1 VTATIATPPA
11 VHRPVPPAGRYRI
24 AVVAAV
30 GVVLLVAL
38 AIVHIG
44 QGSAGI
50 GLSRL
55 LSLATGHTDPD
66 ALAVLRGSRLPRL
79 TAGLVTG
86 LALGLSG
93 ALIQGATRNP
103 LAAPDTLGVNA
114 GGYLAVSICT
124 LSGVQLGILPSAAV
138 AFAGGLVA
146 AGLVQLLT
154 AGGPVAPGRMLLAG
168 TAVAMAGSSA
178 ATVLLILHAQRAQGL
193 FFWGNGSLLE
203 TGLTRPL
210 LLGLI
215 VLLAAAVTP
224 LLARPLDLLALGDDT
239 AEALGLRVGRI
250 RLSAFALAVVFS
262 AVSVAL
268 TGPIGFVGLVAPVVV
283 RMFGV
288 RRHAAL
294 LPIAGVYGAVFVL
307 GADVVARALL
317 AASGSSAYEIPAGV
331 VTALVGGPIFVY
343 LARRV
348 PTGDADT
355 GAAVTVSAPRSRRRY
370 ALIVAGGVVALALA
384 VLAGLAVGD
393 VHLSIG
399 KLVAATVG
407 QSDALSNGIVAFRA
421 PRIVAAALAGA
432 CLAGAGV
439 AIQSVVR
446 NPLAEPSLLGVTG
459 GSAIGAV
466 ALITLVPTAP
476 RWGIPAAALVG
487 GVLALGLVML
497 LATRRRGAG
506 AVRRARRLPFG
517 HATADPTRVVL
528 VGIGLAAATAAL
540 IQVLS
545 LRAQL
550 QLAAALTWLAGSTY
564 ARSASD
570 LTWFVLPVLVLAVL
584 IAAARVL
591 DLLGL
596 GDDLP
601 RALGLPTGRARLAVL
616 LGGAVLAAGTAA
628 VVGTVGFVGLIAPH
642 LARRLVGTAH
652 RRLLPVAAL
661 LGAVLVVAA
670 DALGRYVLA
679 PNEIPVGIVT
689 ALAGAP
695 YLIWLLRRQ
704 RAAS

>member
-1 VTATIATPPA
+1 MPRTDHAGATVATVSTVA
-11 VHRPVPPAGRYRI
+11 RPVRRPYRGI
-24 AVVAAV
+24 AVAVV
-30 GVVLLVAL
+30 GVALLVGL
-38 AIVHIG
+38 AVVHVG

-50 GLSRL
+50 GLPRL
-55 LSLATGHTDPD
+55 LSVLVGHADPD
-66 ALAVLRGSRLPRL
+66 ALAVLTGSRLPRL

-86 LALGLSG
+86 IALGLSG
-93 ALIQGATRNP
+93 ALVQGATRNP

-114 GGYLAVSICT
+114 GGYLAVSLCAVAGI
-124 LSGVQLGILPSAAV
+124 QLGVLPSAAV
-138 AFAGGLVA
+138 AFAGGLAA
-146 AGLVQLLT
+146 AGLVQLLVS
-154 AGGPVAPGRMLLAG
+154 GGTMAPGRILLAG
-168 TAVAMAGSSA
+168 TAIAMAGSSA
-178 ATVLLILHAQRAQGL
+178 ATVVLILNAQRAQGL

-210 LLGLI
+210 LLGL
-215 VLLAAAVTP
+215 VVACGALLTP

-239 AEALGLRVGRI
+239 AESLGLRVGRI
-250 RLSAFALAVVFS
+250 RLFAFALAVLFS
-262 AVSVAL
+262 AASVAL
-268 TGPIGFVGLVAPVVV
+268 TGPVGFVGLVAPVVV
-283 RMFGV
+283 RLFGV

-294 LPIAGVYGAVFVL
+294 LPLAALYGAVFVL

-317 AASGSSAYEIPAGV
+317 SASGTGDYEIPAGV
-331 VTALVGGPIFVY
+331 VTALVGGPVFVY

-355 GAAVTVSAPRSRRRY
+355 GAAVTVSAPGSRRRY
-370 ALIVAGGVVALALA
+370 AVVVAAGVVVLLGV
-384 VLAGLAVGD
+384 VLAALGLGD
-393 VHLSIG
+393 VHLG
-399 KLVAATVG
+399 AARLVRAVLG
-407 QSDALSNGIVAFRA
+407 QADQLANGIVAFRA
-421 PRIVAAALAGA
+421 PRIVAAVAAGA

-459 GSAIGAV
+459 GSSIGAV

-497 LATRRRGAG
+497 LATRARAG
-506 AVRRARRLPFG
+506 AL
-517 HATADPTRVVL
+517 DPTRVVL

-540 IQVLS
+540 VQVLS

-564 ARSASD
+564 ARSTGD
-570 LTWFVLPVLVLAVL
+570 LSWFVLPAAVLVVLVLA
-584 IAAARVL
+584 ARTL

-601 RALGLPTGRARLAVL
+601 RSLGLPVGRTRLLVL
-616 LGGAVLAAGTAA
+616 LAGAVLAAGTAA
-628 VVGTVGFVGLIAPH
+628 VVGTVGFVGLVAPH
-642 LARRLVGTAH
+642 LARRIVGPAH

-670 DALGRYVLA
+670 DALGRWVLA

-689 ALAGAP
+689 ALVGAP

-704 RAAS
+704 KVRADRA